1 MIVEVAPH
9 EGRMS
14 RRCARA
20 GVSSGWWSM
29 TRSTSPNASSKKLG
43 WASTIATMSYSS
55 IACPLISSTSMSRMR
70 VIARFSGRVI
80 VPNVAMG
87 AAALVRPRSVRSAS
101 AEAIASGSG
110 SSCIMMSTR
119 SADAKWLRTRS
130 VRLRAEAREDVR
142 SRMLSEVCSAR
153 AAGQA
158 DLSEEPRPEIPEGAA
173 RLDPPAEGPVDRARP
188 GERRRSQDPRELPGR
203 HQPVLEHDVA
213 DRDAPRLCL
222 LDDLRGDVVA
232 EIGRERRGLDT
243 APREELAHPGAVHP
257 EPGDASRP
265 QQPCRPGQQLEA
277 LGEVRGAERC
287 HHVELELARRGR
299 QRDRV
304 VVGRYLEA
312 RHLDRLGH
320 GGVDLAGHDRRPR
333 LDLRETQLAEARR
346 GSGGE
351 KPQVEADLAEVYGEG
366 AQRAR
371 ARQDRP
377 QAPRRRDRARRRA
390 QAPARDPGELADDQD
405 AEARVRRQ
413 PGAQRPRRPP
423 SRSLARFAMTSFT
436 FMWVGVPAP
445 AWNGSSTATSGTVP
459 SATRAAAQTMARA
472 HPRGRRPSLA
482 FARAAA
488 ALTCA

>member
-29 TRSTSPNASSKKLG
+29 TRLTSPNASSKKLG

-87 AAALVRPRSVRSAS
+87 AAALVRPRSDLSAS

-158 DLSEEPRPEIPEGAA
+158 DLSEEPRPEIPEGA
-173 RLDPPAEGPVDRARP
+173 VDRARP
-188 GERRRSQDPRELPGR
+188 GERRRSEDRGELPGR

-243 APREELAHPGAVHP
+243 APREE
-257 EPGDASRP
+257 
-265 QQPCRPGQQLEA
+265 PCR
-277 LGEVRGAERC
+277 
-287 HHVELELARRGR
+287 
-299 QRDRV
+299 
-304 VVGRYLEA
+304 
-312 RHLDRLGH
+312 
-320 GGVDLAGHDRRPR
+320 
-333 LDLRETQLAEARR
+333 
-346 GSGGE
+346 
-351 KPQVEADLAEVYGEG
+351 
-366 AQRAR
+366 
-371 ARQDRP
+371 
-377 QAPRRRDRARRRA
+377 
-390 QAPARDPGELADDQD
+390 
-405 AEARVRRQ
+405 
-413 PGAQRPRRPP
+413 
-423 SRSLARFAMTSFT
+423 
-436 FMWVGVPAP
+436 
-445 AWNGSSTATSGTVP
+445 
-459 SATRAAAQTMARA
+459 
-472 HPRGRRPSLA
+472 
-482 FARAAA
+482 
-488 ALTCA
+488 

>member
-188 GERRRSQDPRELPGR
+188 GERRRSQDPGELPGR

-222 LDDLRGDVVA
+222 LDDRSEEHTSELQSRLHLVCRLLLEKKKKPKIDNDPTRN
-232 EIGRERRGLDT
+232 IERRT
-243 APREELAHPGAVHP
+243 A
-257 EPGDASRP
+257 
-265 QQPCRPGQQLEA
+265 
-277 LGEVRGAERC
+277 
-287 HHVELELARRGR
+287 
-299 QRDRV
+299 
-304 VVGRYLEA
+304 
-312 RHLDRLGH
+312 
-320 GGVDLAGHDRRPR
+320 
-333 LDLRETQLAEARR
+333 
-346 GSGGE
+346 
-351 KPQVEADLAEVYGEG
+351 
-366 AQRAR
+366 
-371 ARQDRP
+371 
-377 QAPRRRDRARRRA
+377 
-390 QAPARDPGELADDQD
+390 
-405 AEARVRRQ
+405 
-413 PGAQRPRRPP
+413 
-423 SRSLARFAMTSFT
+423 
-436 FMWVGVPAP
+436 
-445 AWNGSSTATSGTVP
+445 SS
-459 SATRAAAQTMARA
+459 
-472 HPRGRRPSLA
+472 
-482 FARAAA
+482 
-488 ALTCA
+488 